1 MKTPPIRYAIPLITI
16 PQGATRTASF
26 TLNVPRDERR
36 SLALGW
42 LTLGV
47 VALVAAGAFSLVL
60 VLARV
65 PYLGAHLPFANTF
78 HTALVVHVD
87 LSVLVWFAAMAA
99 MLWTLSGGRRGL
111 AFGWSALALAGVGTA
126 FMIAAPFMMGS
137 APIMANYI
145 PVLNQPVFLYG
156 LAVFGLAFAI
166 VTVRVLAASL
176 LVPPRRDGPDAL
188 RAGLDAAAIAAL
200 IALGA
205 FAWSWLEVPAHLT
218 GKAYYE
224 MLFWGGG
231 HVLQFTWTL
240 MMLVAW
246 LWLASLVGARMP
258 ISARMASLMFA
269 IGIATVL
276 IAPVIYL
283 QWPVASIEHN
293 RMFTWLM
300 RFGGGLAI
308 LPIALAVTIGLLR
321 APPTRP
327 DRRPLLAALLSSMTL
342 FAAGGVIGFMIHGN
356 DVRIPAHY
364 HGAIVG
370 VTLALMG
377 LAYALL
383 EPFGFAR
390 PPLRLATWQPILY
403 GGGQLLHIIGLV
415 WSGGYGVQRKV
426 AGTDQVLRTTGEVLG
441 MGLMGLGGLIAI
453 VGGLLFIVAIVLAL
467 RRNPPRQGKDPSC
480 AH

>member
-1 MKTPPIRYAIPLITI
+1 MKTSPIRYAIPLISTLR
-16 PQGATRTASF
+16 GATRTASF

-65 PYLGAHLPFANTF
+65 PYLGAQLPFAHAF

-111 AFGWSALALAGVGTA
+111 GFGWVALALAWVGTG
-126 FMIAAPFMMGS
+126 FMIAAPFIREGT
-137 APIMANYI
+137 PIMANYI
-145 PVLNQPVFLYG
+145 PVLDQPAFLYG
-156 LAVFGLAFAI
+156 LTLFGIAFAI
-166 VTVRVLAASL
+166 VTLRVLAASL
-176 LVPPRRDGPDAL
+176 LVPPCLDGPDAL
-188 RAGLDAAAIAAL
+188 RVGLDAAAVAAL

-205 FAWSWLEVPAHLT
+205 FVLSWLEVPTHLT

-240 MMLVAW
+240 IMLVAW

-258 ISARMASLMFA
+258 ISGRMASLMFA

-276 IAPVIYL
+276 IAPVIYIH
-283 QWPVASIEHN
+283 WPVTSIEHN

-308 LPIALAVTIGLLR
+308 LPIALAVTLGLLH
-321 APPTRP
+321 APPARP
-327 DRRPLLAALLSSMTL
+327 ERRPLLAALLSSMTL

-383 EPFGFAR
+383 ESFGFAR
-390 PPLRLATWQPILY
+390 PPLRLATWQPLLY
-403 GGGQLLHIIGLV
+403 GGGQLLHITGLV

-453 VGGLLFIVAIVLAL
+453 VGGLLFIVAIVVAL
-467 RRNPPRQGKDPSC
+467 RKRNPHRLQSQSC
-480 AH
+480 AP